1 MPKRIQEDH
10 KKFRDVIS
18 GRTRRE
24 LKRLISNGGLVRR
37 RPKGGKMTISI
48 PQIDIPHFVFGD
60 NGEGI
65 GRGPG
70 KEGDVVGRDPQP
82 GQGEGGAGEDPGE
95 GINIT
100 IDMDDVYR
108 LMEEDLE
115 LPRMKPKPNETFE
128 SVKIRYNDISKVG
141 LNSLRHPRRT
151 MMEAMKRLAM
161 TGEMDKLQYVNNS
174 KIPMKIITP
183 INNDFRYRQ
192 FKEIK
197 IPSSNA
203 VIFFARDCSGSMDDY
218 RCDIVSDMSWWID
231 CWIRRYYKRVERCYF
246 VHDTRAQEV
255 NEEEFYSYRYGGG
268 TMCSSA
274 FRSIADQLENRFP
287 PSNFNVYIF
296 YFSDGDNWGG
306 DNQKMVEIIKEEL
319 GPDRINMIGISQI
332 CSWRYQDSVKAYID
346 DSLKNGKLNK
356 DYLRT
361 AGIGQD
367 EEASDSDTN
376 SFGGNWGYSPDL
388 SEEDR
393 NSQIIG
399 AIKRLLAADQSVG
412 ASSMDY
418 VGGD

>member
-24 LKRLISNGGLVRR
+24 LKRLIKNGGIVRR
-37 RPKGGKMTISI
+37 RPKGGKMIISI
-48 PQIDIPHFVFGD
+48 PEIEIPHFVFGD
-60 NGEGI
+60 NGQGV

-70 KEGDVVGRDPQP
+70 EEGDVVGRDPKQ
-82 GQGEGGAGEDPGE
+82 GQQGGAGEDPGE

-100 IDMDDVYR
+100 IDMDEVHR
-108 LMEEDLE
+108 LMEEDLK
-115 LPRMKPKPNETFE
+115 LPRMKPKPNETFDD
-128 SVKIRYNDISKVG
+128 VKIKYNDISKVG

-151 MMEAMKRLAM
+151 MKEAMKRLAM
-161 TGEMDKLQYVNNS
+161 TGELDDLHYINNS
-174 KIPMKIITP
+174 KIPMRLITP
-183 INNDFRYRQ
+183 INSDFRYRQ

-218 RCDIVSDMSWWID
+218 RCDIVSDMAWWID
-231 CWIRRYYKRVERCYF
+231 CWIRRFYDRVERCYF

-255 NEEEFYSYRYGGG
+255 NEEEFYNYRYGGG

-287 PSNFNVYIF
+287 PSSFNVYIF

-306 DNQKMVEIIKEEL
+306 DNEKMVQIIKEEL
-319 GPDRINMIGISQI
+319 GPDRINMIGVSQI
-332 CSWRYQDSVKAYID
+332 CSWRYEDSVKQYID
-346 DSLKNGKLNK
+346 QQLKTGTLDK

-361 AGIGQD
+361 AYIGPS
-367 EEASDSDTN
+367 EEDDGNASPNT
-376 SFGGNWGYSPDL
+376 FGGNWGYAPNM

-393 NSQIIG
+393 NTQIID
-399 AIKRLLAADQSVG
+399 AIKRLLAADQSVRD
-412 ASSMDY
+412 MDEY
-418 VGGD
+418 VGGE